1 MLQTNTERRAT
12 RPLTVDAAEHKERVL
27 AAVAGI
33 LGAVLLVIYF
43 TAPAF
48 LGWPY
53 AGASA
58 DTITTYAN
66 ANAALFYG
74 GAWLQVTGTL
84 LCAVLF
90 LALVRHSRAAPDLSG
105 MVTMVA
111 TAVLLATV
119 VIEAAFLVAV
129 PMAASSGDAGTAGSM
144 FTLSNGVF
152 LRVFPLAPASATL
165 IALGL
170 VLRQSNLLGP
180 SLAAVALG
188 LGIAFE
194 VGGVAAIAAPGAI
207 VILVGLSVA
216 QVAWVIAASVRLGMA
231 APTLTTARGARS

>member
-1 MLQTNTERRAT
+1 ML
-12 RPLTVDAAEHKERVL
+12 VV
-27 AAVAGI
+27 
-33 LGAVLLVIYF
+33 YF

-53 AGASA
+53 AGASPDA
-58 DTITTYAN
+58 IVAYAN
-66 ANAALFYG
+66 AHSALFYG

-84 LCAVLF
+84 LCVVLF
-90 LALVRHSRAAPDLSG
+90 LALVRHSRAASDLSG

-119 VIEAAFLVAV
+119 LIEAAFLIAV
-129 PMAASSGDAGTAGSM
+129 PMAASSGDGGTTGSM

-170 VLRQSNLLGP
+170 VLRRSNLLGP
-180 SLAAVALG
+180 SLAAVALA
-188 LGIAFE
+188 LGVAFE
-194 VGGVAAIAAPGAI
+194 IGGVAVIAAPGAI
-207 VILVGLSVA
+207 IGLAVLSA
-216 QVAWVIAASVRLGMA
+216 GQVAWVIAASVRLGMT
-231 APTLTTARGARS
+231 APTLAGAQGARS

>member
-1 MLQTNTERRAT
+1 MLQPNVERRAT
-12 RPLTVDAAEHKERVL
+12 APIAVDSAEPRDRIL
-27 AAVAGI
+27 AAAAGI
-33 LGAVLLVIYF
+33 LGAVMLVIYF

-53 AGASA
+53 AGASS

-66 ANAALFYG
+66 THAALFYG

-90 LALVRHSRAAPDLSG
+90 LALVRHSRAALDLSG

-119 VIEAAFLVAV
+119 LIEAAFLIAV
-129 PMAASSGDAGTAGSM
+129 PMAASSGDGGTTGSM

-170 VLRQSNLLGP
+170 VLRRSNLLGP
-180 SLAAVALG
+180 SLAAVALA
-188 LGIAFE
+188 LGVAFE
-194 VGGVAAIAAPGAI
+194 IGGVAVIAAPGAI
-207 VILVGLSVA
+207 IGLAVLSA
-216 QVAWVIAASVRLGMA
+216 GQVAWVIAASVRLGMT
-231 APTLTTARGARS
+231 APTLAGAQGARS